1 MDKTARSLPLMS
13 EEWVVKMKLDEN
25 VESHP
30 ALEGKDGQLA
40 VGASVT
46 LVGGCAP
53 LHGLFSSLSLA
64 CPNACLACQHD
75 ADSREWTFPLAR
87 KLSA

>member
-40 VGASVT
+40 VGASVNPCWRT
-46 LVGGCAP
+46 PAP
-53 LHGLFSSLSLA
+53 AWLIQL
-64 CPNACLACQHD
+64 P
-75 ADSREWTFPLAR
+75 
-87 KLSA
+87 